1 MDLLRRCFEPTKE
14 GMDDLTFERACDL
27 VRTRPHTV
35 STTESDRRLMYTYY
49 KVATVGS
56 HPNVPRPSSLS
67 PKAAYWDAW
76 NIHGP
81 KLTAEHARAL
91 YTQMVRTRSS
101 ES

>member
-1 MDLLRRCFEPTKE
+1 MCSGFSIDPITTMME
-14 GMDDLTFERACDL
+14 DLTFERACDL
-27 VRTRPHTV
+27 VRTRPGTV
-35 STTESDRRLMYTYY
+35 SATESDRRLMYTYY

-56 HPNVPRPSSLS
+56 HPNVPRPNSFS

-81 KLTAEHARAL
+81 KLSAADARVL
-91 YTQMVRTRSS
+91 YTRMVQSRAS